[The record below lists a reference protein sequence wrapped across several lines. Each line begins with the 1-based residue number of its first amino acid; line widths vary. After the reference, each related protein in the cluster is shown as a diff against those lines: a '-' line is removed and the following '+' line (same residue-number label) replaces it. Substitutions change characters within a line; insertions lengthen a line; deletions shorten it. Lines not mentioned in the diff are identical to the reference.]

1 MDSNRSGQ
9 MAMAMLKGLSH
20 LGIVALQIPLKNIIL
35 VASIV
40 TQYTYSTCKTIP
52 NKERDRGT
60 MQV

>member
-1 MDSNRSGQ
+1 
-9 MAMAMLKGLSH
+9 MAMAMLKGVSH